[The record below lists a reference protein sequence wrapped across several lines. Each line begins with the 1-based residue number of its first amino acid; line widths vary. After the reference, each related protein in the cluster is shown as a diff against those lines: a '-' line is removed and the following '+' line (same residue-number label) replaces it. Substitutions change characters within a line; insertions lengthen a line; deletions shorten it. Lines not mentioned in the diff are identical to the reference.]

1 MILKSVFNL
10 DKPIVETIWRFPR
23 LAWLYLCLVARRFV
37 EDGCQHSAA
46 ALTYM
51 TLFAVVPVMTIMY
64 SMFSLV
70 PAFQGFGDQVRDLI
84 FTNFIPSAGV
94 EVQSYLDQFSSQ
106 ARRLSFVGVAVL
118 VVTCYLMLANIEKV
132 FNRIWATSGR
142 RRGVGSFLLY
152 WAILS
157 LGPVLMGATLAINT
171 YVLSLRFFTENGLA
185 QGAVNAV
192 LSYVPL
198 VLTTAAFT
206 LLYMTVPNCK
216 VRFRNALTGGVVA
229 TIAFELAKRLFG
241 FAIANS
247 AYNSIY
253 GAFAALPIF
262 LLWVYLSWIII
273 LGGAE
278 FVRATENF
286 SSYVQGK
293 KLSLVAASLW
303 VMWKF
308 WQAQGHGV
316 ELRDTT
322 LLKGGI
328 RVSQWRKVRA
338 LLLENNVI
346 TVTEKGNYALLKSLE
361 KLRLSEFV
369 RLGSETASGIDSKTF
384 GSNNHTPSWLVN
396 FDRRMEQ
403 VREAE
408 LTVLDISLAELF
420 SEEIKAQTQENG
432 NKDTGNEETK

>member
-1 MILKSVFNL
+1 MILKSTFNL
-10 DKPIVETIWRFPR
+10 DKPIVEYIRDFPK
-23 LAWLYLCLVARRFV
+23 LAWLYLRLVVRRFIQ
-37 EDGCQHSAA
+37 DGCQHSAA

-70 PAFQGFGDQVRDLI
+70 PAFQGLGDQVQDLI
-84 FTNFIPSAGV
+84 FTNFIPSAGE
-94 EVQSYLDQFSSQ
+94 EVQSYIDQFSSQ

-157 LGPVLMGATLAINT
+157 LGPVLMGATLAMNT
-171 YVLSLRFFTENGLA
+171 YVLSLRLFVEDGLA
-185 QGAVNAV
+185 QGAFNLV

-198 VLTTAAFT
+198 LLTATAFT

-216 VRFRNALTGGVVA
+216 VKFLNALTGGVVA
-229 TIAFELAKRLFG
+229 TLAFELAKRLFG
-241 FAIANS
+241 LAIANS
-247 AYNSIY
+247 SYSSIY

-262 LLWVYLSWIII
+262 LVWVYLSWMII
-273 LGGAE
+273 LAGAE

-286 SSYVQGK
+286 SSHLQGK

-308 WQAQGHGV
+308 WQAQG
-316 ELRDTT
+316 L
-322 LLKGGI
+322 
-328 RVSQWRKVRA
+328 
-338 LLLENNVI
+338 
-346 TVTEKGNYALLKSLE
+346 SL
-361 KLRLSEFV
+361 
-369 RLGSETASGIDSKTF
+369 I
-384 GSNNHTPSWLVN
+384 H
-396 FDRRMEQ
+396 
-403 VREAE
+403 
-408 LTVLDISLAELF
+408 I
-420 SEEIKAQTQENG
+420 
-432 NKDTGNEETK
+432 

>member
-1 MILKSVFNL
+1 MILKSTFNL
-10 DKPIVETIWRFPR
+10 DKPIVEYIRDFPK
-23 LAWLYLCLVARRFV
+23 LAWLYLRLVVRRFIQ
-37 EDGCQHSAA
+37 DGCQHSAA

-70 PAFQGFGDQVRDLI
+70 PAFQGLGDQVQDLI
-84 FTNFIPSAGV
+84 FTNFIPSAGE
-94 EVQSYLDQFSSQ
+94 EVQSYIDQFSSQ

-157 LGPVLMGATLAINT
+157 LGPVLMGATLAMNT
-171 YVLSLRFFTENGLA
+171 YVLSLRLFVEDGLA
-185 QGAVNAV
+185 QGAFNLV

-198 VLTTAAFT
+198 LLTATAFT

-216 VRFRNALTGGVVA
+216 VKFLNALTGGVVA
-229 TIAFELAKRLFG
+229 TLAFELAKRLFG
-241 FAIANS
+241 LAIANS
-247 AYNSIY
+247 SYSSIY

-262 LLWVYLSWIII
+262 LVWVYLSWMII
-273 LGGAE
+273 LAGAE

-286 SSYVQGK
+286 SSHLQGK

-308 WQAQGHGV
+308 WQAQGQGV
-316 ELRDTT
+316 ELRDTE
-322 LLKGGI
+322 LLKDGL
-328 RVSQWRKVRA
+328 RVSQWRNVRT
-338 LLLENNVI
+338 LLLEHNVI
-346 TVTEKGNYALLKSLE
+346 TVTESGNYALLKSLDQ
-361 KLRLSEFV
+361 LRLSEFV
-369 RLGSETASGIDSKTF
+369 RLGSETASGSDSIIF
-384 GSNNHTPSWLVN
+384 GEDEDRYTPNWLVN
-396 FDRRMEQ
+396 FDDRVNQ

-408 LTVLDISLAELF
+408 SVAFDLSLAELF
-420 SEEIKAQTQENG
+420 SQQAITGEVG
-432 NKDTGNEETK
+432 NSEAA